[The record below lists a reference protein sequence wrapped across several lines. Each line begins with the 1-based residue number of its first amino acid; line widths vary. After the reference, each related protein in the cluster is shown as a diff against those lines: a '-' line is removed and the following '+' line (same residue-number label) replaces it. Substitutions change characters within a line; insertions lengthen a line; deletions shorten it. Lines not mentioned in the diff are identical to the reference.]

1 MALRIDLQSLTSK
14 VNRALGIATITPLSR
29 DVHLIFIARFL
40 RMFAYGSSALVLPLY
55 LSALGYPD
63 YQIGLFMTSTL
74 IGDML
79 ISLALTFTADALGRR
94 RILILG
100 SILMSLSGIVLAVA
114 FDFWVLLAAAVFGII
129 SPGGNEIGPFRAV
142 EESTLAHLTKSADRY
157 DTFAWYVVVGTLGA
171 TGGFLMGGWQVQM
184 CQSIGWSEVAAFR
197 TVFITY
203 AIIGA
208 IKTVLTYQ
216 LTSRCEIRPT
226 TRPAEESESFL
237 PSETRPNKT
246 NSPSARAGWT
256 IASISPESRAVL
268 IKLCALFF
276 VDSLGSGLVPMSL
289 ISFYIEGKFETSA
302 GKLGSIIAVASFL
315 SSMGNIA
322 ASSISKRIGLVKTM
336 VFTHLPSAIF
346 LALIPTPSS
355 LSITVLLL
363 VARTSLA
370 SMDQAPRSAFLSAI
384 VLPSERTAIM
394 GIVNTLK
401 TASQSVGP
409 LVSGWLAGIHKF
421 WVAFLLAGSLKAS
434 YDLGMLYMFVG
445 VRNKENEV
453 KHSEEYELVEDGSDA
468 VNTTTQT
475 ESSFGDTSDDDLECN
490 RHDRTTNKL
499 ENG

>member
-1 MALRIDLQSLTSK
+1 MAPRIDLQSLTSK

-256 IASISPESRAVL
+256 IASISP
-268 IKLCALFF
+268 
-276 VDSLGSGLVPMSL
+276 
-289 ISFYIEGKFETSA
+289 
-302 GKLGSIIAVASFL
+302 
-315 SSMGNIA
+315 
-322 ASSISKRIGLVKTM
+322 
-336 VFTHLPSAIF
+336 
-346 LALIPTPSS
+346 
-355 LSITVLLL
+355 
-363 VARTSLA
+363 
-370 SMDQAPRSAFLSAI
+370 
-384 VLPSERTAIM
+384 
-394 GIVNTLK
+394 
-401 TASQSVGP
+401 
-409 LVSGWLAGIHKF
+409 
-421 WVAFLLAGSLKAS
+421 
-434 YDLGMLYMFVG
+434 
-445 VRNKENEV
+445 
-453 KHSEEYELVEDGSDA
+453 
-468 VNTTTQT
+468 
-475 ESSFGDTSDDDLECN
+475 
-490 RHDRTTNKL
+490 
-499 ENG
+499 